1 MLLISVDCDDVLA
14 CREYEEVTQIADAIC
29 AARPDIFSMDLA
41 DNDRCHYPSL
51 VGTTSAGVPMN
62 ALLAAGYDPYGII
75 LERLNAAGIA
85 VVPNYRVNDHHG
97 APDMWTPW
105 EREHQAWSLGKNTG
119 AWQTFTVVGDRGW
132 REIGDLRQMDYA
144 IEGVRQRRL
153 AILREIVE
161 RYPIAGLQ
169 LDFGRSAPYLSEP
182 KREKAHYLTQFIR
195 DVRAMLDVAGQQRG
209 QSLML
214 GVAVPWDIAFC
225 EAEGLDIKTWIRE
238 GLLSYVAPGEW
249 FYIDYNIPYA
259 DWTALT
265 QGTNCKV
272 YPMLMSNVTP
282 TTAVTDDKRVW
293 LGDGYADFDLP
304 KIEALAESA
313 YSQGVDGIM
322 FYNFYVRAFGQDFY
336 PHLRDWIDPAQ
347 IVTRPRHYFYARRLK
362 YLPTEYYSFGLPDG
376 YASGEVEAFTPFVLD
391 AAGDEMTYPFVFG
404 SQLGPTKAAFQ
415 FKLRDLGDGDGVVV
429 RLNGQEITPDAIDFA
444 ACQPPDAPAFRF
456 ARWQATV
463 GAPPLK
469 VGDNVLHVKL
479 ATRDPARQLPVQV
492 GEFELFVN
500 P

>member
-1 MLLISVDCDDVLA
+1 
-14 CREYEEVTQIADAIC
+14 
-29 AARPDIFSMDLA
+29 
-41 DNDRCHYPSL
+41 
-51 VGTTSAGVPMN
+51 
-62 ALLAAGYDPYGII
+62 
-75 LERLNAAGIA
+75 
-85 VVPNYRVNDHHG
+85 
-97 APDMWTPW
+97 
-105 EREHQAWSLGKNTG
+105 
-119 AWQTFTVVGDRGW
+119 
-132 REIGDLRQMDYA
+132 
-144 IEGVRQRRL
+144 
-153 AILREIVE
+153 
-161 RYPIAGLQ
+161 
-169 LDFGRSAPYLSEP
+169 
-182 KREKAHYLTQFIR
+182 
-195 DVRAMLDVAGQQRG
+195 
-209 QSLML
+209 
-214 GVAVPWDIAFC
+214 
-225 EAEGLDIKTWIRE
+225 
-238 GLLSYVAPGEW
+238 
-249 FYIDYNIPYA
+249 
-259 DWTALT
+259 
-265 QGTNCKV
+265 
-272 YPMLMSNVTP
+272 MLMSNVTP

-304 KIEALAESA
+304 KIEALVESA

-322 FYNFYVRAFGQDFY
+322 FYNFYVRAYGKDFY
-336 PHLRDWIDPAQ
+336 PYLHDWIDPAQ

-376 YASGEVEAFTPFVLD
+376 YAPGEVEAFTPFVLD

-429 RLNGQEITPDAIDFA
+429 RLNGEEITPDAIDFA

-479 ATRDPARQLPVQV
+479 ARRDPARQLPVQI